1 MDEIERMKELIHDL
15 NRASDSYYGSGTTLM
30 SDAEFDSKLLE
41 LKQLEE
47 EANTVFPNSPVNRVG
62 GAVLKSLI
70 KVKHET
76 PMLSLD
82 KCHSVEEIKKFAAGH
97 DIVASI
103 KLDGISCRLIYQDGE
118 LIGAESRGNGTEGN
132 DILQHVKQFM
142 NVPLRINKKGK
153 YVIDGEA
160 LIKLDDFEEINK
172 NGEYKNSRNL
182 TAGTLS
188 SLDTSVVKDR
198 KLSWYAWEVVEEV
211 DPILAISNND
221 YEAHD
226 SFYFRLL
233 EAGKLGFSI
242 VPCEVLGLKYY
253 QNEELQCKIDNFISL
268 AAEKHL
274 PQDGVVFKFEDVEYG
289 KSLGSTEHHN
299 RNGVAFKVKND
310 SVETTLKNIEF
321 TMGKT
326 GVLTP
331 TAVFEPVEIEGS
343 TVERAS
349 LHNISVMRE
358 LMPRP
363 FRGQRIGVFKAN
375 LIIPQLRWAEEFISD
390 GFEKD
395 MEKSFIHIP
404 DKCPVCGEPTKIIK
418 ENDSKVLWCT
428 NPECK
433 GKLLGKLTHA
443 VSRNALNIDGLSE
456 ATIQKFISLGWLNSI
471 QDIYYLNTH
480 EKQMKNLDGF
490 GSKSVSKLF
499 QSIEKSR
506 NTTLDRFLYA
516 LSIPLVGKTASKAIA
531 EAEDYQFESFMR
543 DMTHPGAKFFSH
555 IPGIGDSIINSL
567 DEYFNREC
575 SNVWELGKEFT
586 FETPK
591 KVFLSINSGK
601 YLTGQTFVVTGSLK
615 HFENRDALKEK
626 IESLGGK
633 VSGSIS
639 KKVTA
644 LINNDVNSTSSKN
657 TKAKSLGVKI
667 MSEDEF
673 LEYISQERR

>member
-1 MDEIERMKELIHDL
+1 MDKIERMKELIHDL

-62 GAVLKSLI
+62 GVVLKSLI
-70 KVKHET
+70 KVKHAT

-198 KLSWYAWEVVEEV
+198 KLSWYAWEVVSEET
-211 DPILAISNND
+211 DPILVVE
-221 YEAHD
+221 YD
-226 SFYFRLL
+226 SFYFKLL
-233 EAGKLGFSI
+233 EAEKLGFNI
-242 VPCEVLGLKYY
+242 VPCELLKLKHYKDEEI
-253 QNEELQCKIDNFISL
+253 QNKIDNFISL

-310 SVETTLKNIEF
+310 SVETTLKDIEF

-363 FRGQRIGVFKAN
+363 FKGQKIGVFKAN
-375 LIIPQLRWAEEFISD
+375 LIIPQLRWAEEFVSD
-390 GFEKD
+390 GFEED
-395 MEKSFIHIP
+395 MKKSFIHVP
-404 DKCPVCGEPTKIIK
+404 NRCPICGESTKIIK
-418 ENDSKVLWCT
+418 ENDSEVLWCI

-433 GKLLGKLTHA
+433 GKLLGKLTHT

-601 YLTGQTFVVTGSLK
+601 DLTGQTFVITGSLK
-615 HFENRDALKEK
+615 HFENRDAFKEK

-657 TKAKSLGVKI
+657 TKAKSIGVKI

-673 LEYISQERR
+673 LEYIS

>member
-1 MDEIERMKELIHDL
+1 MDKIKRMKELIHDL

-299 RNGVAFKVKND
+299 RNGIAFKVKND
-310 SVETTLKNIEF
+310 SVETTLKDIEF

-326 GVLTP
+326 GILTP
-331 TAVFEPVEIEGS
+331 TAVFEPVETEGS

-404 DKCPVCGEPTKIIK
+404 DKCPICGEPTKIIK
-418 ENDSKVLWCT
+418 ENDSEVLWCT

-471 QDIYYLNTH
+471 QDIYYLTKY
-480 EKQMKNLDGF
+480 EKQMKTLDGF

-499 QSIEKSR
+499 DSIEKSR
-506 NTTLDRFLYA
+506 NTTFDRFIYA

-591 KVFLSINSGK
+591 KVSLSIKSGK
-601 YLTGQTFVVTGSLK
+601 DLTGQTFVVTGSLK
-615 HFENRDALKEK
+615 HFENRDVLKEK

-673 LEYISQERR
+673 LEYIS

>member
-1 MDEIERMKELIHDL
+1 MDKIKRMKELIHDL

-142 NVPLRINKKGK
+142 NVPLRINKNGK

-299 RNGVAFKVKND
+299 RNGIAFKVKND
-310 SVETTLKNIEF
+310 SVETTLKDIEF

-326 GVLTP
+326 GILTP
-331 TAVFEPVEIEGS
+331 TAVFEPVETEGS

-418 ENDSKVLWCT
+418 ENDSEVLWCT

-443 VSRNALNIDGLSE
+443 VSRNTLNIDGLSE

-471 QDIYYLNTH
+471 QDIYYLTKY

-499 QSIEKSR
+499 DSIEKSR

-516 LSIPLVGKTASKAIA
+516 LSIPLVGKTASKVIA
-531 EAEDYQFESFMR
+531 EAEDYQFESFVR

-591 KVFLSINSGK
+591 KVSLKTSSGK
-601 YLTGQTFVVTGSLK
+601 DLTGQTFVVTGSLK

-673 LEYISQERR
+673 LEYIS

>member
-15 NRASDSYYGSGTTLM
+15 NRASDAYYGSGTTLM

-299 RNGVAFKVKND
+299 RNGIAFKVKND
-310 SVETTLKNIEF
+310 SVETTLKDIEF

-326 GVLTP
+326 GILTP
-331 TAVFEPVEIEGS
+331 TAVFEPVKTEGS

-404 DKCPVCGEPTKIIK
+404 DKCPICGEPTKIIK
-418 ENDSKVLWCT
+418 ENDSEVLWCT

-471 QDIYYLNTH
+471 QDIYYLTKY

-499 QSIEKSR
+499 DSIEKSR

-516 LSIPLVGKTASKAIA
+516 LSIPLVGKTASKVIA
-531 EAEDYQFESFMR
+531 EAEDYQFESFVR

-591 KVFLSINSGK
+591 KVSLKTSSGK
-601 YLTGQTFVVTGSLK
+601 DLTGQTFVVTGSLK

-657 TKAKSLGVKI
+657 TKAKSIGVKI

-673 LEYISQERR
+673 LEYIS

>member
-1 MDEIERMKELIHDL
+1 MDKIERMKELIHDL

-198 KLSWYAWEVVEEV
+198 KLSWYAWEVVSEET
-211 DPILAISNND
+211 DPILVVE
-221 YEAHD
+221 YD
-226 SFYFRLL
+226 SFYFKLL
-233 EAGKLGFSI
+233 EAEKLGFNI
-242 VPCEVLGLKYY
+242 VPCELLKLKHYK
-253 QNEELQCKIDNFISL
+253 NEEIQNKIDNFISL

-299 RNGVAFKVKND
+299 RNGIAFKVKND
-310 SVETTLKNIEF
+310 SVETTLKDIEF

-349 LHNISVMRE
+349 LHNISVMLE

-363 FRGQRIGVFKAN
+363 FQGQKIGVFKAN
-375 LIIPQLRWAEEFISD
+375 LIIPQLRWAEEFVSD
-390 GFEKD
+390 GFEED
-395 MEKSFIHIP
+395 MKKSFIHVP
-404 DKCPVCGEPTKIIK
+404 NRCPVCGEATKIIK
-418 ENDSKVLWCT
+418 ENDSEVLWCI

-471 QDIYYLNTH
+471 QDIYYLHKH
-480 EKQMKNLDGF
+480 EKQMKVLDGF

-499 QSIEKSR
+499 DSIEKSR
-506 NTTLDRFLYA
+506 NTTLDRFIYA

-531 EAEDYQFESFMR
+531 KSEAYQFESFMR
-543 DMTHPGAKFFSH
+543 DMTHQGAKFFSH

-567 DEYFNREC
+567 DEYFDREC

-591 KVFLSINSGK
+591 KVSLSINSGK
-601 YLTGQTFVVTGSLK
+601 DLTGQTFVVTGSLK

-673 LEYISQERR
+673 LEYIS

>member
-1 MDEIERMKELIHDL
+1 MYKIERMKELIHDL

-299 RNGVAFKVKND
+299 RNGIAFKVKND
-310 SVETTLKNIEF
+310 SVETTLKDIEF

-326 GVLTP
+326 GILTP
-331 TAVFEPVEIEGS
+331 TAVFEPVETEGS

-418 ENDSKVLWCT
+418 ENDSEVLWCT

-456 ATIQKFISLGWLNSI
+456 ATIQKFISLGWLKSI
-471 QDIYYLNTH
+471 QDIYYLTKY
-480 EKQMKNLDGF
+480 EKQMKTLDGF

-499 QSIEKSR
+499 NSIEKSR
-506 NTTLDRFLYA
+506 NTTFDRFIYA
-516 LSIPLVGKTASKAIA
+516 LSIPLVGKTASKVIA

-543 DMTHPGAKFFSH
+543 DMTHPGANFFSH

-601 YLTGQTFVVTGSLK
+601 DLTGQTFVITGSLK
-615 HFENRDALKEK
+615 HFENRDAFKEK

-673 LEYISQERR
+673 LEYIS

>member
-1 MDEIERMKELIHDL
+1 MDKIERMKELIHDL

-310 SVETTLKNIEF
+310 SVETTLKDIEF

-331 TAVFEPVEIEGS
+331 TAVFEPVEIAGS

-358 LMPRP
+358 LMPHP
-363 FRGQRIGVFKAN
+363 FKGQKIGVFKAN
-375 LIIPQLRWAEEFISD
+375 LIIPQLRWAEEFVSD
-390 GFEKD
+390 GFEED
-395 MEKSFIHIP
+395 MKKSFIHIP
-404 DKCPVCGEPTKIIK
+404 DKCPICGEPTKIIK
-418 ENDSKVLWCT
+418 ENDSEVLWCT

-471 QDIYYLNTH
+471 QDIYYLNKY
-480 EKQMKNLDGF
+480 EKQMKTLDGF

-591 KVFLSINSGK
+591 KVSLKTSSGK
-601 YLTGQTFVVTGSLK
+601 DLTGQTFVVTGSLK

-673 LEYISQERR
+673 LEYIS

>member
-299 RNGVAFKVKND
+299 RNGIAFKVKND
-310 SVETTLKNIEF
+310 SVETTLKDIEF

-326 GVLTP
+326 GILTP
-331 TAVFEPVEIEGS
+331 TAVFEPVETEGS

-418 ENDSKVLWCT
+418 ENDSEVLWCT

-456 ATIQKFISLGWLNSI
+456 ATIQKFISLGWLKSI
-471 QDIYYLNTH
+471 QDIYYLTKY
-480 EKQMKNLDGF
+480 EKQMKTLDGF

-499 QSIEKSR
+499 NSIEKSR

-601 YLTGQTFVVTGSLK
+601 DLTGQTFVITGSLK
-615 HFENRDALKEK
+615 HFENRDAFKEK

-657 TKAKSLGVKI
+657 TKAKSIGVKI

-673 LEYISQERR
+673 LEYIS

>member
-299 RNGVAFKVKND
+299 RNGIAFKVKND
-310 SVETTLKNIEF
+310 SVETTLKDIEF

-326 GVLTP
+326 GILTP

-418 ENDSKVLWCT
+418 ENDSEVLWCT

-443 VSRNALNIDGLSE
+443 VSRNTLNIDGLSE

-471 QDIYYLNTH
+471 QDIYYLTKY

-499 QSIEKSR
+499 DSIEKSR

-516 LSIPLVGKTASKAIA
+516 LSIPLVGKTASKVIA
-531 EAEDYQFESFMR
+531 EAEDYQFESFVR

-591 KVFLSINSGK
+591 KVSLKTSSGK
-601 YLTGQTFVVTGSLK
+601 DLTGQTFVITGSLK

-673 LEYISQERR
+673 LEYIS

>member
-1 MDEIERMKELIHDL
+1 MDKIERMKELIHDL

-47 EANTVFPNSPVNRVG
+47 ETNTVFLNSPTNRVG
-62 GAVLKSLI
+62 GTVLKSLI

-76 PMLSLD
+76 SMLSLD

-118 LIGAESRGNGTEGN
+118 LVGAESRGNGTEGN

-142 NVPLRINKKGK
+142 NIPLRINKKGK

-198 KLSWYAWEVVEEV
+198 KLSWYAWEVVLEEIN
-211 DPILAISNND
+211 PILVVE
-221 YEAHD
+221 YD
-226 SFYFRLL
+226 SFYFKLL
-233 EAGKLGFSI
+233 EAEKLGFNI
-242 VPCEVLGLKYY
+242 VPCELLKLKHYKDEEI
-253 QNEELQCKIDNFISL
+253 QNKIDNFISL

-299 RNGVAFKVKND
+299 RNGIAFKVKND
-310 SVETTLKNIEF
+310 SVETTLKDLEF

-363 FRGQRIGVFKAN
+363 FKGQKIGVFKAN

-418 ENDSKVLWCT
+418 ENDSEVLWCT
-428 NPECK
+428 NPECN

-471 QDIYYLNTH
+471 QDIYYLNKH
-480 EKQMKNLDGF
+480 EKQMKVLDGF

-506 NTTLDRFLYA
+506 NTTLDRFVYA
-516 LSIPLVGKTASKAIA
+516 LSIPLVGKTVSKVIA

-555 IPGIGDSIINSL
+555 IPGIGDSIINSF
-567 DEYFNREC
+567 DEYFSREC

-591 KVFLSINSGK
+591 KVSLSINSGK
-601 YLTGQTFVVTGSLK
+601 DLTGQTFVVTGSLK

-633 VSGSIS
+633 ISGSIS

-657 TKAKSLGVKI
+657 TKAKSIGVKI
-667 MSEDEF
+667 MSEDDF
-673 LEYISQERR
+673 LSYIS

>member
-1 MDEIERMKELIHDL
+1 MNREILFRGK
-15 NRASDSYYGSGTTLM
+15 
-30 SDAEFDSKLLE
+30 
-41 LKQLEE
+41 
-47 EANTVFPNSPVNRVG
+47 RV
-62 GAVLKSLI
+62 
-70 KVKHET
+70 
-76 PMLSLD
+76 D
-82 KCHSVEEIKKFAAGH
+82 
-97 DIVASI
+97 
-103 KLDGISCRLIYQDGE
+103 
-118 LIGAESRGNGTEGN
+118 
-132 DILQHVKQFM
+132 
-142 NVPLRINKKGK
+142 
-153 YVIDGEA
+153 
-160 LIKLDDFEEINK
+160 
-172 NGEYKNSRNL
+172 NGE
-182 TAGTLS
+182 
-188 SLDTSVVKDR
+188 
-198 KLSWYAWEVVEEV
+198 WV
-211 DPILAISNND
+211 DGYLFDDGYQKPRHVFVGDLVIAEYNGMAYDEYRSNMVIPKV
-221 YEAHD
+221 HD
-226 SFYFRLL
+226 S
-233 EAGKLGFSI
+233 
-242 VPCEVLGLKYY
+242 
-253 QNEELQCKIDNFISL
+253 IDKSGNF
-268 AAEKHL
+268 
-274 PQDGVVFKFEDVEYG
+274 D
-289 KSLGSTEHHN
+289 
-299 RNGVAFKVKND
+299 
-310 SVETTLKNIEF
+310 
-321 TMGKT
+321 
-326 GVLTP
+326 
-331 TAVFEPVEIEGS
+331 
-343 TVERAS
+343 
-349 LHNISVMRE
+349 
-358 LMPRP
+358 
-363 FRGQRIGVFKAN
+363 
-375 LIIPQLRWAEEFISD
+375 
-390 GFEKD
+390 
-395 MEKSFIHIP
+395 IP

-418 ENDSKVLWCT
+418 ENDSEVLWCT
-428 NPECK
+428 SPECK

-480 EKQMKNLDGF
+480 EKQMKTLDGF

-601 YLTGQTFVVTGSLK
+601 DLTGQTFVITGSLK
-615 HFENRDALKEK
+615 HFENRDAFKEK

-657 TKAKSLGVKI
+657 TKAKSIGVKI

-673 LEYISQERR
+673 LEYIS

>member
-242 VPCEVLGLKYY
+242 VSCEVLGLKYY

-299 RNGVAFKVKND
+299 RNGIAFKVKND
-310 SVETTLKNIEF
+310 SVETTLKDIEF

-326 GVLTP
+326 GILTP
-331 TAVFEPVEIEGS
+331 TAVFEPVETEGS

-418 ENDSKVLWCT
+418 ENDSEVLWCT

-443 VSRNALNIDGLSE
+443 VSRNTLNIDGLSE

-471 QDIYYLNTH
+471 QDIYYLTKY

-499 QSIEKSR
+499 DSIEKSR

-516 LSIPLVGKTASKAIA
+516 LSIPLVGKTASKVIA
-531 EAEDYQFESFMR
+531 EAEDYQFESFVR

-591 KVFLSINSGK
+591 KVSLKTSSGK
-601 YLTGQTFVVTGSLK
+601 DLTGQTFVVTGSLK

-673 LEYISQERR
+673 LEYIS

>member
-1 MDEIERMKELIHDL
+1 MDKIKRMKELIHDL

-299 RNGVAFKVKND
+299 RNGIAFKVKND
-310 SVETTLKNIEF
+310 SVETTLKDIEF

-326 GVLTP
+326 GILTP
-331 TAVFEPVEIEGS
+331 TAVFEPVETEGS

-418 ENDSKVLWCT
+418 ENDSEVLWCT

-443 VSRNALNIDGLSE
+443 VSRNTLNIDGLSE

-471 QDIYYLNTH
+471 QDIYYLTKY

-499 QSIEKSR
+499 DSIEKSR

-516 LSIPLVGKTASKAIA
+516 LSIPLVGKTASKVIA
-531 EAEDYQFESFMR
+531 EAEDYQFESFVR

-591 KVFLSINSGK
+591 KVSLKTSSGK
-601 YLTGQTFVVTGSLK
+601 DLTGQTFVVTGSLK

-673 LEYISQERR
+673 LEQTS

>member
-1 MDEIERMKELIHDL
+1 MDKIERMKELIHDL

-47 EANTVFPNSPVNRVG
+47 ETNTVFPNSPVNRVG

-118 LIGAESRGNGTEGN
+118 LIGAETRGNGTEGN

-299 RNGVAFKVKND
+299 RNGIAFKVKND

-418 ENDSKVLWCT
+418 ENDSEVLWCT

-456 ATIQKFISLGWLNSI
+456 ATIQKFISLGWLKSI
-471 QDIYYLNTH
+471 QDIYYLTKY
-480 EKQMKNLDGF
+480 EKQMKTLDGF

-499 QSIEKSR
+499 QSIKKSR

-601 YLTGQTFVVTGSLK
+601 DLTGQTFVVTGSLK
-615 HFENRDALKEK
+615 HFENRDALKEN

-673 LEYISQERR
+673 LEYIS

>member
-1 MDEIERMKELIHDL
+1 MDKIKRMKELIHDL

-299 RNGVAFKVKND
+299 RNGIAFKVKND
-310 SVETTLKNIEF
+310 SVETTLKDIEF

-326 GVLTP
+326 GILTP

-404 DKCPVCGEPTKIIK
+404 DKCPICGEPTKIIK
-418 ENDSKVLWCT
+418 ENDSEVLWCT

-471 QDIYYLNTH
+471 QDIYYLNKY
-480 EKQMKNLDGF
+480 EKQMKTLDGF

-601 YLTGQTFVVTGSLK
+601 DLTGQTFVVTGSLK

-657 TKAKSLGVKI
+657 TKAKSIGVKI

-673 LEYISQERR
+673 LEYIS

>member
-1 MDEIERMKELIHDL
+1 MDKIERMKELIHDL

-47 EANTVFPNSPVNRVG
+47 ETNTVFPNSPVNRVG
-62 GAVLKSLI
+62 GTVLKNLT
-70 KVKHET
+70 KVKHVT

-82 KCHSVEEIKKFAAGH
+82 KCHSVEEIKKFAAGY
-97 DIVASI
+97 DVVASI
-103 KLDGISCRLIYQDGE
+103 KLDGISCRLIYQNGE
-118 LIGAESRGNGTEGN
+118 LVGAESRGNGAEGN

-142 NVPLRINKKGK
+142 NIPLRINKKGK

-198 KLSWYAWEVVEEV
+198 KLSWYAWEVVSEET

-299 RNGVAFKVKND
+299 RNGIAFKVKND
-310 SVETTLKNIEF
+310 SVETTLKDIEF

-326 GVLTP
+326 GILTP
-331 TAVFEPVEIEGS
+331 TAVFEPVETEGS

-404 DKCPVCGEPTKIIK
+404 DKCPICGEPTKM
-418 ENDSKVLWCT
+418 
-428 NPECK
+428 
-433 GKLLGKLTHA
+433 
-443 VSRNALNIDGLSE
+443 
-456 ATIQKFISLGWLNSI
+456 IQKFYGVQTLNVRVN
-471 QDIYYLNTH
+471 YL
-480 EKQMKNLDGF
+480 
-490 GSKSVSKLF
+490 
-499 QSIEKSR
+499 
-506 NTTLDRFLYA
+506 
-516 LSIPLVGKTASKAIA
+516 
-531 EAEDYQFESFMR
+531 
-543 DMTHPGAKFFSH
+543 
-555 IPGIGDSIINSL
+555 
-567 DEYFNREC
+567 
-575 SNVWELGKEFT
+575 
-586 FETPK
+586 
-591 KVFLSINSGK
+591 
-601 YLTGQTFVVTGSLK
+601 
-615 HFENRDALKEK
+615 
-626 IESLGGK
+626 
-633 VSGSIS
+633 
-639 KKVTA
+639 
-644 LINNDVNSTSSKN
+644 VN
-657 TKAKSLGVKI
+657 
-667 MSEDEF
+667 
-673 LEYISQERR
+673 

>member
-1 MDEIERMKELIHDL
+1 MDKIERMKELIHDL

-299 RNGVAFKVKND
+299 RNGIAFKVKND
-310 SVETTLKNIEF
+310 SVETTLKDIEF

-326 GVLTP
+326 GILTP
-331 TAVFEPVEIEGS
+331 TAVFEPVETEGS

-418 ENDSKVLWCT
+418 ENDSEVLWCT

-443 VSRNALNIDGLSE
+443 VSRNTLNIDGLSE

-471 QDIYYLNTH
+471 QDIYYLTKY

-499 QSIEKSR
+499 DSIEKSR

-516 LSIPLVGKTASKAIA
+516 LSIPLVGKTASKVIA
-531 EAEDYQFESFMR
+531 EAEDYQFESFVR

-591 KVFLSINSGK
+591 KVSLKTSSGK
-601 YLTGQTFVVTGSLK
+601 DLTGQTFVVTGSLK

-673 LEYISQERR
+673 LEYIS

>member
-1 MDEIERMKELIHDL
+1 MDKIERMKELIHDL

-299 RNGVAFKVKND
+299 RNGIAFKVKND
-310 SVETTLKNIEF
+310 SVETTLKDIEF

-326 GVLTP
+326 GILTP
-331 TAVFEPVEIEGS
+331 TAVFEPVETEGS

-418 ENDSKVLWCT
+418 ENDSEVLWCT

-443 VSRNALNIDGLSE
+443 VSRNTLNIDGLSE

-471 QDIYYLNTH
+471 QDIYYLTKY

-499 QSIEKSR
+499 DSIEKSR

-516 LSIPLVGKTASKAIA
+516 LSIPLVGKTASKVIA
-531 EAEDYQFESFMR
+531 EAEDYQFESFVR

-591 KVFLSINSGK
+591 KVSLKTSSGK
-601 YLTGQTFVVTGSLK
+601 DLTGQTFVITGSLK

-673 LEYISQERR
+673 LEYIS

>member
-1 MDEIERMKELIHDL
+1 MDKIKRMKELIHDL

-299 RNGVAFKVKND
+299 RNGIAFKVKND
-310 SVETTLKNIEF
+310 SVETTLKDIEF

-326 GVLTP
+326 GILTP
-331 TAVFEPVEIEGS
+331 TAVFEPVETEGS

-418 ENDSKVLWCT
+418 ENDSEVLWCT

-443 VSRNALNIDGLSE
+443 VSRNTLNIDGLSE

-471 QDIYYLNTH
+471 QDIYYLTKY

-499 QSIEKSR
+499 DSIEKSR

-516 LSIPLVGKTASKAIA
+516 LSIPLVGKTASKVIA

-601 YLTGQTFVVTGSLK
+601 DLTGQTFVITGSLK
-615 HFENRDALKEK
+615 HFENRDVLKEK

-633 VSGSIS
+633 VSGTIS

-673 LEYISQERR
+673 LEYIS

>member
-1 MDEIERMKELIHDL
+1 MDKIERMKELIHDL

-299 RNGVAFKVKND
+299 RNGIAFKVKND
-310 SVETTLKNIEF
+310 SVETTLKDIEF

-326 GVLTP
+326 GILTP
-331 TAVFEPVEIEGS
+331 TAVFEPVETEGS

-418 ENDSKVLWCT
+418 ENDSEVLWCT

-456 ATIQKFISLGWLNSI
+456 ATIQKFISLGWLKSI
-471 QDIYYLNTH
+471 QDIYYLTKY
-480 EKQMKNLDGF
+480 EKQMKTLDGF

-499 QSIEKSR
+499 NSIEKSR
-506 NTTLDRFLYA
+506 NTTFDRFIYA

-543 DMTHPGAKFFSH
+543 DMTHPGANFFSH

-601 YLTGQTFVVTGSLK
+601 DLTGQTFVITGSLK
-615 HFENRDALKEK
+615 HFENRDAFKEK

-673 LEYISQERR
+673 LEYIS

>member
-1 MDEIERMKELIHDL
+1 MDKIKRMKELIHDL

-299 RNGVAFKVKND
+299 RNGIAFKVKND
-310 SVETTLKNIEF
+310 SVETTLKDIEF

-326 GVLTP
+326 GILTP
-331 TAVFEPVEIEGS
+331 TAVFEPVETEGS

-418 ENDSKVLWCT
+418 ENDSEVLWCT

-443 VSRNALNIDGLSE
+443 VSRNTLNIDGLSE

-471 QDIYYLNTH
+471 QDIYYLTKY

-499 QSIEKSR
+499 DSIEKSR

-516 LSIPLVGKTASKAIA
+516 LSIPLVGKTASKVIA
-531 EAEDYQFESFMR
+531 EAEDYQFESFVR

-591 KVFLSINSGK
+591 KVSLKTSSGK
-601 YLTGQTFVVTGSLK
+601 DLTGQTFVVTGSLK

-633 VSGSIS
+633 ISGSIS

-673 LEYISQERR
+673 LEYIS

>member
-1 MDEIERMKELIHDL
+1 MDKIKRMKELIHDL

-299 RNGVAFKVKND
+299 RNGIAFKVKND
-310 SVETTLKNIEF
+310 SVETTLKDIEF

-326 GVLTP
+326 GILTP

-418 ENDSKVLWCT
+418 ENDSEVLWCT

-443 VSRNALNIDGLSE
+443 VSRNTLNIDGLSE

-471 QDIYYLNTH
+471 QDIYYLTKY

-499 QSIEKSR
+499 DSIEKSR

-516 LSIPLVGKTASKAIA
+516 LSIPLVGKTASKVIA
-531 EAEDYQFESFMR
+531 EAEDYQFESFVR

-591 KVFLSINSGK
+591 KVSLKTSSGK
-601 YLTGQTFVVTGSLK
+601 DLTGQTFVVTGSLK

-673 LEYISQERR
+673 LEYIS

>member
-1 MDEIERMKELIHDL
+1 MDKIERMKELIHDL

-299 RNGVAFKVKND
+299 RNGIAFKVKND
-310 SVETTLKNIEF
+310 SVETTLKDIEF

-358 LMPRP
+358 LMPHP
-363 FRGQRIGVFKAN
+363 FKGQKIGVFKAN
-375 LIIPQLRWAEEFISD
+375 LIIPQLRWAEEFVSD
-390 GFEKD
+390 GFEED
-395 MEKSFIHIP
+395 MKKSFIHVP
-404 DKCPVCGEPTKIIK
+404 NRCPVCGESTKIIK
-418 ENDSKVLWCT
+418 ENDSEVLWCI

-471 QDIYYLNTH
+471 QDIYYLNTP
-480 EKQMKNLDGF
+480 EKQMKTLDGF

-601 YLTGQTFVVTGSLK
+601 DLTGQTFVITGSLK
-615 HFENRDALKEK
+615 HFENRDAFKEK

-673 LEYISQERR
+673 LEYIS

>member
-1 MDEIERMKELIHDL
+1 MDKIKRMKELIHDL

-299 RNGVAFKVKND
+299 RNGIAFKVKND
-310 SVETTLKNIEF
+310 SVETTLKDIEF

-326 GVLTP
+326 GILTP
-331 TAVFEPVEIEGS
+331 TAVFEPVETEGS

-418 ENDSKVLWCT
+418 ENDSEVLWCT

-443 VSRNALNIDGLSE
+443 VSRNTLNIDGLSE

-471 QDIYYLNTH
+471 QDIYYLTKY

-499 QSIEKSR
+499 DSIEKSR

-516 LSIPLVGKTASKAIA
+516 LSIPLVGKTASKVIA
-531 EAEDYQFESFMR
+531 EAEDYQFESFVR

-591 KVFLSINSGK
+591 KVSLKTSSGK
-601 YLTGQTFVVTGSLK
+601 DLTGQTFVVTGSLK

-657 TKAKSLGVKI
+657 TKAKSIGVKI

-673 LEYISQERR
+673 LEYIS

>member
-299 RNGVAFKVKND
+299 RNGIAFKVKND
-310 SVETTLKNIEF
+310 SVETTLKDIEF

-326 GVLTP
+326 GILTP
-331 TAVFEPVEIEGS
+331 TAVFEPVETEGS

-418 ENDSKVLWCT
+418 ENDSEVLWCT

-456 ATIQKFISLGWLNSI
+456 ATIQKFISLGWLKSI
-471 QDIYYLNTH
+471 QDIYYLTKY
-480 EKQMKNLDGF
+480 EKQMKTLDGF

-543 DMTHPGAKFFSH
+543 DMTHPGANFFSH

-601 YLTGQTFVVTGSLK
+601 DLTGQTFVITGSLK
-615 HFENRDALKEK
+615 HFENRDAFKEK

-673 LEYISQERR
+673 LEYIS

>member
-1 MDEIERMKELIHDL
+1 MDKIERMKELIHDL

-299 RNGVAFKVKND
+299 RNGIAFKVKND
-310 SVETTLKNIEF
+310 SVETTLKDIEF

-326 GVLTP
+326 GILTP
-331 TAVFEPVEIEGS
+331 TAVFEPVETEGS

-418 ENDSKVLWCT
+418 ENDSEVLWCT

-443 VSRNALNIDGLSE
+443 VSRNTLNIDGLSE

-471 QDIYYLNTH
+471 QDIYYLTKY

-499 QSIEKSR
+499 DSIEKSR

-516 LSIPLVGKTASKAIA
+516 LSIPLVGKTASKVIA

-601 YLTGQTFVVTGSLK
+601 DLTGQTFVITGSLK
-615 HFENRDALKEK
+615 HFENRDAFKEK

-657 TKAKSLGVKI
+657 TKAKNLGVKI

>member
-1 MDEIERMKELIHDL
+1 MDKIKRMKELIHDL

-299 RNGVAFKVKND
+299 RNGIAFKVKND
-310 SVETTLKNIEF
+310 SVETTLKDIEF

-326 GVLTP
+326 GILTP
-331 TAVFEPVEIEGS
+331 TAVFEPVETEGS

-404 DKCPVCGEPTKIIK
+404 DKCLVCGEPTKIIK
-418 ENDSKVLWCT
+418 ENDSEVLWCT

-456 ATIQKFISLGWLNSI
+456 ATIQKFISLGWLKSI
-471 QDIYYLNTH
+471 QDIYYLTKY
-480 EKQMKNLDGF
+480 EKQMKTLDGF

-499 QSIEKSR
+499 NSIEKSR
-506 NTTLDRFLYA
+506 NTTFDRFIYA
-516 LSIPLVGKTASKAIA
+516 LSIPLVGKTASKVIA
-531 EAEDYQFESFMR
+531 EAEDYQFESFVR

-591 KVFLSINSGK
+591 KVSLKTSSGK
-601 YLTGQTFVVTGSLK
+601 DLTGQTFVVTGSLK

-673 LEYISQERR
+673 LEYIS

>member
-1 MDEIERMKELIHDL
+1 MDEIERMKELIRDL
-15 NRASDSYYGSGTTLM
+15 NKASDFYYGSGTTLM

-47 EANTVFPNSPVNRVG
+47 ETNTVFPNSPVNRVG
-62 GAVLKSLI
+62 GTVLKNLT
-70 KVKHET
+70 KVKHVT

-82 KCHSVEEIKKFAAGH
+82 KCHSVEEIKKFAAGY
-97 DIVASI
+97 DVVASI
-103 KLDGISCRLIYQDGE
+103 KLDGISCRLIYQNGE
-118 LIGAESRGNGTEGN
+118 LVGAESRGNGAEGN

-142 NVPLRINKKGK
+142 NIPLRINKKGK
-153 YVIDGEA
+153 YVINGEA

-198 KLSWYAWEVVEEV
+198 KLSWYAWEVVSEET
-211 DPILAISNND
+211 DPILVVE
-221 YEAHD
+221 YD
-226 SFYFRLL
+226 SFYFKLL
-233 EAGKLGFSI
+233 EAEKLGFNI
-242 VPCEVLGLKYY
+242 VPCELLKLKHYKDEEI
-253 QNEELQCKIDNFISL
+253 QNKIDNFISL

-310 SVETTLKNIEF
+310 SVETTLKDIEF

-358 LMPRP
+358 LMPHP
-363 FRGQRIGVFKAN
+363 FKGQKIGVFKAN
-375 LIIPQLRWAEEFISD
+375 LIIPQLRWAEEFVSD
-390 GFEKD
+390 GFEED
-395 MEKSFIHIP
+395 MKKSFIHVP
-404 DKCPVCGEPTKIIK
+404 NRCPVCGESTKIIK
-418 ENDSKVLWCT
+418 ENDSEVLWCI

-471 QDIYYLNTH
+471 QDIYYLNTP
-480 EKQMKNLDGF
+480 EKQMKTLDGF

-601 YLTGQTFVVTGSLK
+601 DLTGQTFVITGSLK
-615 HFENRDALKEK
+615 HFENRDAFKEK

-673 LEYISQERR
+673 LEYIS

>member
-221 YEAHD
+221 YESHD

-299 RNGVAFKVKND
+299 RNGIAFKVKND
-310 SVETTLKNIEF
+310 SVETTLKDIEF

-326 GVLTP
+326 GILTP
-331 TAVFEPVEIEGS
+331 TAVFEPVETEGS

-404 DKCPVCGEPTKIIK
+404 DKCPICGEPTKIIK
-418 ENDSKVLWCT
+418 ENDSEVLWCT

-471 QDIYYLNTH
+471 QDIYYLTKY
-480 EKQMKNLDGF
+480 EKQMKTLDGF

-499 QSIEKSR
+499 DSIEKSR
-506 NTTLDRFLYA
+506 NTTFDRFIYA

-591 KVFLSINSGK
+591 KVSLSIKSGK
-601 YLTGQTFVVTGSLK
+601 DLTGQTFVVTGSLK
-615 HFENRDALKEK
+615 HFENRDVLKEK

-657 TKAKSLGVKI
+657 TKAKSFGVKI

-673 LEYISQERR
+673 LEYIS

>member
-1 MDEIERMKELIHDL
+1 MDKIKRMKELIHDL

-198 KLSWYAWEVVEEV
+198 KLRWYAWEVVEEV

-299 RNGVAFKVKND
+299 RNGIAFKVKND
-310 SVETTLKNIEF
+310 SVETTLKDIEF

-326 GVLTP
+326 GILTP
-331 TAVFEPVEIEGS
+331 TAVFEPVETEGS

-418 ENDSKVLWCT
+418 ENDSEVLWCT

-443 VSRNALNIDGLSE
+443 VSRNTLNIDGLSE

-471 QDIYYLNTH
+471 QDIYYLTKY

-499 QSIEKSR
+499 DSIEKSR

-516 LSIPLVGKTASKAIA
+516 LSIPLVGKTASKVIA
-531 EAEDYQFESFMR
+531 EAEDYQFESFVR

-591 KVFLSINSGK
+591 KVSLKTSSGK
-601 YLTGQTFVVTGSLK
+601 DLTGQTFVVTGSLK

-673 LEYISQERR
+673 LEYIS

>member
-1 MDEIERMKELIHDL
+1 MDKIERMKELIHDL

-47 EANTVFPNSPVNRVG
+47 ETNTVFPNSPVNRVG
-62 GAVLKSLI
+62 GTVLKNLT
-70 KVKHET
+70 KVKHVT

-82 KCHSVEEIKKFAAGH
+82 KCHSVEEIKKFAAGY
-97 DIVASI
+97 DVVASI
-103 KLDGISCRLIYQDGE
+103 KLDGISCRLIYQNGE
-118 LIGAESRGNGTEGN
+118 LVGAESRGNGAEGN

-142 NVPLRINKKGK
+142 NVPLRINKNGK

-211 DPILAISNND
+211 DPILVVE
-221 YEAHD
+221 YD
-226 SFYFRLL
+226 SFYFKLL
-233 EAGKLGFSI
+233 EAEKLGFNI
-242 VPCEVLGLKYY
+242 VPCELLKLKHYKDEEI
-253 QNEELQCKIDNFISL
+253 QNKIDNFISL

-299 RNGVAFKVKND
+299 RNGIAFKVKND
-310 SVETTLKNIEF
+310 SVETTLKDIEF

-358 LMPRP
+358 LMPHP
-363 FRGQRIGVFKAN
+363 FKGQKIGVFKAN

-390 GFEKD
+390 GFEED
-395 MEKSFIHIP
+395 MKKSFIHVP
-404 DKCPVCGEPTKIIK
+404 NRCPVCGESTKIIK
-418 ENDSKVLWCT
+418 ENDSEVLWCI

-456 ATIQKFISLGWLNSI
+456 ATIQKFISLGWLKSI
-471 QDIYYLNTH
+471 QDIYYLTKY
-480 EKQMKNLDGF
+480 EKQMKTLDGF

-499 QSIEKSR
+499 DSIEKSR
-506 NTTLDRFLYA
+506 NTTLDRFIYA

-531 EAEDYQFESFMR
+531 DAEDYQFESFMR

-601 YLTGQTFVVTGSLK
+601 DLTGQTFVITGSLK
-615 HFENRDALKEK
+615 HFENRDVLKEK

-644 LINNDVNSTSSKN
+644 LINNNANSTSSKN

-673 LEYISQERR
+673 LEYIS

>member
-299 RNGVAFKVKND
+299 RNGIAFKVKND
-310 SVETTLKNIEF
+310 SVETTLKDIEF

-326 GVLTP
+326 GILTP
-331 TAVFEPVEIEGS
+331 TAVFEPVKTEGS

-404 DKCPVCGEPTKIIK
+404 DKCPICGEPTKIIK
-418 ENDSKVLWCT
+418 ENDSEVLWCT

-471 QDIYYLNTH
+471 QDIYYLTKY

-499 QSIEKSR
+499 DSIEKSR
-506 NTTLDRFLYA
+506 NTTLDRLLYA
-516 LSIPLVGKTASKAIA
+516 LSIPLVGKTASKVIA
-531 EAEDYQFESFMR
+531 EAEDYQFESFVR

-591 KVFLSINSGK
+591 KVSLKTSSGK
-601 YLTGQTFVVTGSLK
+601 DLTGQTFVVTGSLK

-657 TKAKSLGVKI
+657 TKAKSIGVKI

-673 LEYISQERR
+673 LEYIS

>member
-299 RNGVAFKVKND
+299 RNGIAFKVKND
-310 SVETTLKNIEF
+310 SVETTLKDIEF

-326 GVLTP
+326 GILTP
-331 TAVFEPVEIEGS
+331 TAVFEPVETEGS

-404 DKCPVCGEPTKIIK
+404 DKCPICGEPTKIIK
-418 ENDSKVLWCT
+418 ENDSEVLWCT

-471 QDIYYLNTH
+471 QDIYYLTKY
-480 EKQMKNLDGF
+480 EKQMKTLDGF

-499 QSIEKSR
+499 DSIEKSR
-506 NTTLDRFLYA
+506 NTTFDRFIYA

-591 KVFLSINSGK
+591 KVSLKTSSGK
-601 YLTGQTFVVTGSLK
+601 DLTGQTFVITGSLK

-673 LEYISQERR
+673 LEYIS

>member
-82 KCHSVEEIKKFAAGH
+82 KCPSVEEIKKFAAGH

-221 YEAHD
+221 YESHD

-299 RNGVAFKVKND
+299 RNGIAFKVKND
-310 SVETTLKNIEF
+310 SVETTLKDIEF

-326 GVLTP
+326 GILTP
-331 TAVFEPVEIEGS
+331 TAVFEPVETEGS

-404 DKCPVCGEPTKIIK
+404 DKCPICGEPTKIIK
-418 ENDSKVLWCT
+418 ENDSEVLWCT

-471 QDIYYLNTH
+471 QDIYYLTKY
-480 EKQMKNLDGF
+480 EKQMKTLDGF

-499 QSIEKSR
+499 DSIEKSR
-506 NTTLDRFLYA
+506 NTTFDRFIYA

-575 SNVWELGKEFT
+575 SNVWDLGKEFT

-591 KVFLSINSGK
+591 KVSLSIKSGK
-601 YLTGQTFVVTGSLK
+601 DLTGQTFVVTGSLK
-615 HFENRDALKEK
+615 HFENRDVLKEK

-673 LEYISQERR
+673 LEYIS

>member
-1 MDEIERMKELIHDL
+1 MDKIKRMKELIHDL
-15 NRASDSYYGSGTTLM
+15 NMASDSYYGSGTTLM

-299 RNGVAFKVKND
+299 RNGIAFKVKND
-310 SVETTLKNIEF
+310 SVETTLKDIEF

-326 GVLTP
+326 GILTP
-331 TAVFEPVEIEGS
+331 TAVFEPVETEGS

-418 ENDSKVLWCT
+418 ENDSEVLWCT

-443 VSRNALNIDGLSE
+443 VSRNTLNIDGLSE

-471 QDIYYLNTH
+471 QDIYYLTKY

-499 QSIEKSR
+499 DSIEKSR

-516 LSIPLVGKTASKAIA
+516 LSIPLVGKTASKVIA
-531 EAEDYQFESFMR
+531 EAEDYQFESFVR

-591 KVFLSINSGK
+591 KVSLKTSSGK
-601 YLTGQTFVVTGSLK
+601 DLTGQTFVVTGSLK

-673 LEYISQERR
+673 LEYIS